1 MFTSDNGYHL
11 GQHRFLDGKF
21 QVYEEDI
28 RVPLIIRGPGVQAGA
43 TVEQMAV
50 NIDLAPTMA
59 RWGRATP
66 DRVMDGQ
73 SLTPLLGRRAP
84 RRRTGGRTS
93 WWSSTGTCRRRR
105 TAT

>member
-1 MFTSDNGYHL
+1 M
-11 GQHRFLDGKF
+11 
-21 QVYEEDI
+21 
-28 RVPLIIRGPGVQAGA
+28 PLIIRGPGVQAGV

-50 NIDLAPTMA
+50 NIDLAPTMP

-73 SLTPLLGRRAP
+73 SLTPLLGRRRDAQNW
-84 RRRTGGRTS
+84 RKDFLVEIYR
-93 WWSSTGTCRRRR
+93 TCRRCR